1 MPSAVSGA
9 LGGSI
14 TQGGRSIVLPD
25 NWRQATTDEGQ
36 IYFWNINT
44 KQVTWEVPKLQPAEA
59 VPPPPPPPP
68 LPKRSSAVLSE
79 KDMNELGKKFVNVSQ
94 LISWRPDAVKNLES
108 ELKAKGVKFQKPG
121 SDKGKESA
129 QSPNGKKRF
138 REEEEDARGEPPEV
152 RKSAR
157 GPSKTPARDDAQ
169 QRDDDEDDDVPL
181 GDRVRKHTDT
191 TRRKKQAAES
201 RRSKKRN
208 QEEEEDQEEQSPS
221 KTKKKGSGE
230 RRETTSKDNDRVF
243 CMILRMILCTDYLIS
258 GREARR
264 IRDG

>member
-1 MPSAVSGA
+1 M
-9 LGGSI
+9 
-14 TQGGRSIVLPD
+14 
-25 NWRQATTDEGQ
+25 
-36 IYFWNINT
+36 
-44 KQVTWEVPKLQPAEA
+44 
-59 VPPPPPPPP
+59 
-68 LPKRSSAVLSE
+68 LSE

-94 LISWRPDAVKNLES
+94 LLSWRSDAVKNLES
-108 ELKAKGVKFQKPG
+108 ELKSKGVKFQKPG

-138 REEEEDARGEPPEV
+138 REEEEDARGEPLEV

-157 GPSKTPARDDAQ
+157 GQSKTPARDDAQ
-169 QRDDDEDDDVPL
+169 QHDEDDDVPL

-230 RRETTSKDNDRVF
+230 RRETTSKDNDKELVSF
-243 CMILRMILCTDYLIS
+243 V
-258 GREARR
+258 
-264 IRDG
+264 